1 MSRRTLVIVSLAVLV
16 FVAGCGGSGGAAV
29 SSDGGAGGAERA
41 EQLQMTSGDAAG
53 DAKAQA
59 EGGDDAVAQA
69 GRIVIKT
76 GTVRLEVDS
85 YETTHRNL
93 TATAQSYG
101 GYVSD
106 SAQQVHRSGE
116 KNWTS
121 GRVVLR
127 IPKENFSAAIADVES
142 EGEVLESQTNTQ
154 DVTDRVVDLRARL
167 KNLRAERE
175 RLRTLYD
182 RANDTEDVLAVANRL
197 SEVQGEIERTE
208 AKLRTLEQQVA
219 YSTITVDLQEPR
231 PDRPAPEQ
239 WYDTPVLGAFLESV
253 HGVTVVLRALVV
265 GTAYAAPYI
274 LAFGGPL
281 LVALV
286 LVRRRR

>member
-1 MSRRTLVIVSLAVLV
+1 MSRRTLVVVSLAALVL
-16 FVAGCGGSGGAAV
+16 VAGCGGSGGAAV
-29 SSDGGAGGAERA
+29 SSGGAGGGGDGAQALDATE
-41 EQLQMTSGDAAG
+41 ETSGDTKG
-53 DAKAQA
+53 QA
-59 EGGDDAVAQA
+59 SGDDAVAQA

-85 YETTHRNL
+85 YDAARRNL
-93 TATAQSYG
+93 TQAVEAQG

-106 SAQQVHRSGE
+106 TSQQVHRTGE
-116 KNWTS
+116 ATWTT

-127 IPKENFSAAIADVES
+127 VPEENFSALMSTVKA
-142 EGEVLESQTNTQ
+142 EGRVLESQTNTR

-175 RLRTLYD
+175 RLRTLYE
-182 RANDTEDVLAVANRL
+182 RANDTEDVLAVAERL
-197 SEVQGEIERTE
+197 SDVQGEIERTE
-208 AKLRTLEQQVA
+208 AKLRTLERQVA

-239 WYDTPVLGAFLESV
+239 WYDTPVLGAFLESI

-265 GTAYAAPYI
+265 GTAYAAPYV

-281 LVALV
+281 LVAL
-286 LVRRRR
+286 LLFRRRR